1 MQYRKIPLQGIGQ
14 RGDIIQMEKEH
25 TCECCE
31 GTERYD
37 QSPEPH

>member
-25 TCECCE
+25 TCEE